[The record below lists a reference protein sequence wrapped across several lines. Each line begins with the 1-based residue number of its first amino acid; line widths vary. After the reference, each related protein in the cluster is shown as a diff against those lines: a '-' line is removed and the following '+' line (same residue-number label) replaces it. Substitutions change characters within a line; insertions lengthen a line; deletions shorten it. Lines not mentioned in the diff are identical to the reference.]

1 MTIDQYKDYN
11 KYNSLLYLSTDRFE
25 EYETMTRELI
35 VNHLIEWRKDNLES
49 FLYKNG
55 IELLDEAIEMIRE
68 GKV

>member
-35 VNHLIEWRKDNLES
+35 VNHLIEQRKDNLES

>member
-35 VNHLIEWRKDNLES
+35 VNHLIE
-49 FLYKNG
+49 
-55 IELLDEAIEMIRE
+55 
-68 GKV
+68 

>member
-35 VNHLIEWRKDNLES
+35 VKHLIKWRKDNLES

-55 IELLDEAIEMIRE
+55 IELLDEVIEMIRE